1 MVGGITKHEI
11 KVLAAAIMWWKEL
24 GNKPATDVLW
34 EALDDMMLKRP
45 TKRAA
50 DGAKSAPKKSS
61 SKVSKRVQTR
71 RR

>member
-1 MVGGITKHEI
+1 MIGGITKYEL

-45 TKRAA
+45 TKAKRV
-50 DGAKSAPKKSS
+50 AKSARGRRNRT
-61 SKVSKRVQTR
+61 KRIER
-71 RR
+71 